1 MENDEIRIS
10 KSESITNDEVQN
22 ARAEKRLTLATPA
35 DLICENPRR
44 AVALRRLL
52 RKLWMILSGRRSSNE
67 ISEGGR
73 HLSCSLYR
81 RNIDAE

>member
-1 MENDEIRIS
+1 MATARGEQAIGKCRNP

-35 DLICENPRR
+35 DLICEN
-44 AVALRRLL
+44 LRN
-52 RKLWMILSGRRSSNE
+52 LWMILSGGRSSNE